1 LTPFE
6 LNFYALSDSTNEDGM
21 SYIFGSTNSA
31 EESHSL
37 LGDDPYPEDMPGMTI
52 EEYFH
57 CRDNF
62 NSEQSST

>member
-1 LTPFE
+1 
-6 LNFYALSDSTNEDGM
+6 M